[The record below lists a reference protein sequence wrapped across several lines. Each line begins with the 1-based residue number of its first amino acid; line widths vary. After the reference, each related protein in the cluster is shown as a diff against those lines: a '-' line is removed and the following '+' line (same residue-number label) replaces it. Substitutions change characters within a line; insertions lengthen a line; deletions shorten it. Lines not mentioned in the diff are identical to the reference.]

1 MNVRDIEMKLMLCV
15 LPQALTPSTFIIF
28 RNVRNE
34 QPHISMS
41 HHIVPGI
48 FFCFTIFGCYQ
59 ISENI
64 GPLWRRKYYVI
75 PPQGLHNITSSIEAQ
90 NNRSVTHHSVL
101 TIGDDVTLIA
111 KNYGGDCD
119 WFTERSCDLSQKLW
133 LSL

>member
-1 MNVRDIEMKLMLCV
+1 MR
-15 LPQALTPSTFIIF
+15 
-28 RNVRNE
+28 
-34 QPHISMS
+34 
-41 HHIVPGI
+41 
-48 FFCFTIFGCYQ
+48 
-59 ISENI
+59 ENI

-119 WFTERSCDLSQKLW
+119 WFTERSCDLPPKTMVESLIGSQNSHMTLAP
-133 LSL
+133 